1 VKPQLKVLTGFSAGA
16 VIVQGKPYIA
26 IGRHPASDLRFDPDN
41 ELDVSA
47 RHAAILQE
55 GGRWI
60 VRDLGSR
67 NGTLVNGH
75 KISGEVKLDDTDQ
88 LQFGPQGPKVEFRLV
103 ADSAPDQAMPPV
115 PQGQPAA
122 PRPSVERAPGA
133 AGAPRATSARGS
145 TTQRIQAEV
154 KRQTKALRGLTLA
167 LFAVLAVVV
176 GAFVWQNRRQETLRA
191 QQARAMQARI
201 DSVLATSEAAVRSLK
216 GQVAGLADALRR
228 SQTEVKQLSNQLA
241 SARAAGNAQQV
252 QTLSAQ
258 LDDATETLHNQQVAA
273 QVNYSALYEA
283 NQRAVGIIY
292 VDFGP
297 DGVFT
302 GTAFAVTRDGVM
314 ITNRHVVAGADGTRH
329 ARRIGVKFA
338 DSNQN
343 FPARLLAVSTDK
355 DADVAVVK
363 VDIAGGNPAVQPLDP
378 NATVRPGD
386 PVAIIGF
393 PLGVDLPTDVRGGR
407 AVARTSLTAGTVS
420 KVLSTLVQVDGYGAE
435 GSSGSPIFDEDG
447 NVVAVL
453 YGGQPGTGGRIV
465 FGVPIAYAARL
476 AAPFIHQDQN

>member
-1 VKPQLKVLTGFSAGA
+1 MKPQLKVLTGVSAGA

-26 IGRHPASDLRFDPDN
+26 VGRHPASDLRFDAER

-47 RHAAILQE
+47 RHAAILQQDT
-55 GGRWI
+55 RWL

-75 KISGEVKLDDTDQ
+75 KISGDVRLDDTDQ
-88 LQFGPQGPKVEFRLV
+88 IQFGAHGPTVEFRLV
-103 ADSAPDQAMPPV
+103 ADSVPDRTMPP
-115 PQGQPAA
+115 A
-122 PRPSVERAPGA
+122 P
-133 AGAPRATSARGS
+133 AGAPDTVRPSIETLPGGPARLTRPDNRSS
-145 TTQRIQAEV
+145 TTQRIKVEV
-154 KRQTKALRGLTLA
+154 KRQTRTLRTLTGA
-167 LFAVLAVVV
+167 LFVVLVAVV
-176 GAFVWQNRRQETLRA
+176 GAFVWLNQRQETQRERE
-191 QQARAMQARI
+191 ARAVQARI
-201 DSVLATSEAAVRSLK
+201 DSVLAASDAAVQSLK
-216 GQVAGLADALRR
+216 GQVEGLADALRR
-228 SQTEVKQLSNQLA
+228 SQGEVERLSGQLA
-241 SARAAGNAQQV
+241 SARASGNAQQV
-252 QTLSAQ
+252 QALSAR
-258 LDDATETLHNQQVAA
+258 LNNAATTLRNQQVAA
-273 QVNYSALYEA
+273 QVNYSALYDT

-302 GTAFAVTRDGVM
+302 GTAFAITTDGVM
-314 ITNRHVVAGADGTRH
+314 ITNRHVVAGADGTKH

-343 FPARLLAVSTDK
+343 FPARVLAISRTK

-363 VDIAGGNPAVQPLDP
+363 VDITGGTPVVKALDP
-378 NATVRPGD
+378 HATVRPGD

-393 PLGVDLPTDVRGGR
+393 PLGVDLPTDQRGGR

-420 KVLSTLVQVDGYGAE
+420 KVLDDLVQVDGYGAE

-453 YGGQPGTGGRIV
+453 YGGQPGTGSGWS
-465 FGVPIAYAARL
+465 A
-476 AAPFIHQDQN
+476 

>member
-1 VKPQLKVLTGFSAGA
+1 MKPQLKVLTGLSAGA
-16 VIVQGKPYIA
+16 VIVQAKPYIA
-26 IGRHPASDLRFDPDN
+26 IGRHPASDLQFDPDK

-47 RHAAILQE
+47 RHAAIIQQ
-55 GGRWI
+55 GTRWL

-75 KISGEVKLDDTDQ
+75 KISGDVKLDDTDHLQ
-88 LQFGPQGPKVEFRLV
+88 LGARGPKVEFRLV
-103 ADSAPDQAMPPV
+103 ADSVPDRAMPP
-115 PQGQPAA
+115 A
-122 PRPSVERAPGA
+122 P
-133 AGAPRATSARGS
+133 AGAPETVRPSIETLPGGAPRLTRPDRSS
-145 TTQRIQAEV
+145 TTQRIKVEV
-154 KRQTKALRGLTLA
+154 KRQTRTLRTLTGA
-167 LFAVLAVVV
+167 LFVVLVAVV
-176 GAFVWQNRRQETLRA
+176 GAFVWLNRRQETLRERE
-191 QQARAMQARI
+191 ARAMQARI
-201 DSVLATSEAAVRSLK
+201 DSVLAASDAAVQSLK
-216 GQVAGLADALRR
+216 GQVEGLADALRR
-228 SQTEVKQLSNQLA
+228 SQDDVERLSAQLA
-241 SARAAGNAQQV
+241 SARAAGNTQQV
-252 QTLSAQ
+252 EALSAR
-258 LDDATETLHNQQVAA
+258 LNNAAETLRNQQVAA
-273 QVNYSALYEA
+273 QVNYSALYDA
-283 NQRAVGIIY
+283 NQAAVGIIY

-302 GTAFAVTRDGVM
+302 GTAFAVSTSGVM
-314 ITNRHVVAGADGTRH
+314 ITNRHVVAGPDGTKH

-343 FPARLLAVSTDK
+343 FPAHVLAIAAVK

-363 VDIAGGNPAVQPLDP
+363 VDIAGGTPAIKTLDP

-393 PLGVDLPTDVRGGR
+393 PLGVDLPTDQRGGR

-420 KVLSTLVQVDGYGAE
+420 KVLGNLVQVDGYGAE

-465 FGVPIAYAARL
+465 FGVPISYAMRL
-476 AAPFIHQDQN
+476 AAPFMHQGQD